1 MSEAAE
7 SHRVE
12 LLDFILA
19 NYPRAGAMSLTV
31 DDPLLESGVIDSLGI
46 LRLVNFIED
55 SFGVMVSED
64 DLDPDNFTSVATIA
78 EFVGRKRG

>member
-1 MSEAAE
+1 MANSTSA
-7 SHRVE
+7 E

-19 NYPRAGAMSLTV
+19 NYPRAGAISLTV

-55 SFGVMVSED
+55 HFGVMVAED
-64 DLDPDNFTSVATIA
+64 DLDPDNFTSVATIV
-78 EFVGRKRG
+78 EFVKRKRV